1 MQGNEHLDEELLVLG
16 LQRQRKAV
24 DNRAEYLEQLADAVK
39 VLRLVDEPQEDVVDL
54 LADKGAQPEELA
66 VDAMQHR
73 LEEVALARILRVEE
87 LQQLQHKLLV
97 NHALADRRLK
107 VAALEEAQEEL
118 VHQIQVRPARLQ
130 GRVVLLRVKVGI
142 LARRQCP
149 EQICRYLQRKNHNFL
164 LFNK

>member
-97 NHALADRRLK
+97 NDALADRRLK

-118 VHQIQVRPARLQ
+118 VHQI
-130 GRVVLLRVKVGI
+130 
-142 LARRQCP
+142 
-149 EQICRYLQRKNHNFL
+149 
-164 LFNK
+164 